1 MNGVKSW
8 RCPRC
13 GMLIVGRND
22 ADLYEKVEVHVRGC
36 IWPMLK
42 A

>member
-1 MNGVKSW
+1 MMKSW

-13 GMLIVGRND
+13 GAVITGWSE
-22 ADLYEKVEVHVRGC
+22 AELYEKVEIHVRGC
-36 IWPMLK
+36 IWPRIK